1 MVGDIVS
8 DARWFE
14 VDLDIRAAVDHFEKS
29 IVLRQKGKTTIDPPA
44 DENRG
49 DGEAM

>member
-1 MVGDIVS
+1 MS
-8 DARWFE
+8 DARWLE

-29 IVLRQKGKTTIDPPA
+29 IVLHQKGKTTIDPPA

-49 DGEAM
+49 DGEAT